1 MEGDEALLFSD
12 RREMKSQGNT
22 QETTDQDCSGCG
34 QSLDSSLREDVA
46 GIPYCAFCAPV
57 ARSQYERIQAGQ
69 RQAKE
74 LETHERGILAEHR
87 HHAELSN
94 LHEGILKT
102 EAMGRQGL
110 SYVEGAFVFSL
121 WRFSDKSPL
130 ILGAF
135 LGFLF
140 ADATVWVLK
149 AFFEIPRKRIQP
161 FVELVIYMLLFHLWH
176 SSGGAMPD
184 DPSARAVIWLC
195 FGPVFLIK
203 MVPYALARMHGSGF
217 WGENPHA
224 PDDGHGD

>member
-1 MEGDEALLFSD
+1 MQSPSNPSEALA
-12 RREMKSQGNT
+12 
-22 QETTDQDCSGCG
+22 QDCRGCG
-34 QSLDSSLREDVA
+34 KQLESSTREAVA
-46 GIPYCAFCAPV
+46 GVPYCAFCAPV

-69 RQAKE
+69 RQAKQ
-74 LETHERGILAEHR
+74 LEGHERGLLAEHR
-87 HHAELSN
+87 RHAELSN

-110 SYVEGAFVFSL
+110 SYLESAFVFSL
-121 WRFSDKSPL
+121 WGFSDRSPL

-149 AFFEIPRKRIQP
+149 AFFEIPRKRVQP
-161 FVELVIYMLLFHLWH
+161 FVELVIYMFLFRLWH

-224 PDDGHGD
+224 PDERHGD